1 MLLDKPL
8 HQPEARTSEPSVKK
22 DVPMQLQQETPTQW
36 RQAQSTEG
44 KTPAQEHEND
54 LPDWLRERPLRSPSS
69 TEVPSRSV
77 QQIEDE
83 IRFAVDSA
91 AARVQHELNRRE
103 QFQSDLQAATAFQP
117 DKSLSVANG
126 ESEFAVKKEAAVGK
140 NEAERFSNAPDGLQA
155 LRFEESQLHETHTS
169 TDPDIATANSEEREL
184 LLLME
189 VVIGDGRT
197 ETIEVFEGDNPEM
210 LAAAFVQEYKLEADT
225 VPKLTQLIQDQ
236 LVALAETEPED
247 STQPAL
253 DAFADKT
260 HSSAQDSS
268 IDSSPLPPPASVVA
282 VAGIS
287 PETSILA
294 QQEDAPPI
302 RQTLERDNHREFN
315 YNNLMAKYGHYSQ
328 YSGAVSPDMIG
339 TRDSAL
345 RGSLTMR
352 DIQLAEHTRVAA
364 PLPGRLAT
372 SKAAPAFVSTT
383 STSTSSNLKKK
394 GRLAPPPVFDRLYAL
409 AESKTKWIQRAQKA
423 KALEM
428 TREQERMHHVELMAA
443 KSRELIAHRNNG
455 GYAHIGE
462 RLHDEALSDL
472 AKKTQLCQRRAAERE
487 QQVDWMCPKCAF
499 VNQYSDSRCQ
509 NIVALTKSPTQTN
522 YRAGAP
528 AGSTTGRRE
537 TSSSLGSSQI
547 GFLDSHPEV
556 VCGQRKPEQLFRPT
570 LLTNSAGVT
579 KALTANKEKSSRV
592 ASMRRQRHQRAMEEE
607 FRQTCPFRPK
617 INDVSEEIVREK
629 LENAATTASIEGEPR
644 RRRDPHRELYEDS
657 FQARAS
663 REEREQAYL
672 KQFSFKPDI
681 GVNTLWVASDP
692 SQADF
697 VERLAVDKY
706 HESERKRV
714 ALHDKY
720 APDRDANSGKE
731 LFKPE
736 TGRAPAF
743 ARNQHGLP
751 IGDFL
756 HAAHREQQ
764 EYHRRLRE
772 KDQRDI
778 KQKAQ
783 QGFVSE
789 ASRQALEKR
798 KRETCARIFD
808 ALLMLSRQSSP
819 LSSLVLPD
827 ASNSEVLPPPAA
839 SDPSI
844 GDAESS
850 KQDAF
855 FIAGPQQPQHQEHVS
870 DTEPETVIPSRVDL
884 AALPTEI
891 SRVVAIVFEF
901 ANHTTISRIEFS
913 SYMDRL
919 VREVPGL
926 TYTQVLYLAEH
937 LDDGKRNRRRHHQH
951 QSDPEREAAL
961 AAAEQQELTFR
972 PAIDKNS
979 RVIATKHGRAA
990 SPKVF
995 LALNQYFDHYRERKE
1010 ELRKLQQ
1017 REFDRAHPFQPKLAT
1032 KAHQRTPAAAAFYD
1046 KIRSSSSEEPI
1057 VTGALSPASMS
1068 SAPASYRYSGAA
1080 SAPPAPLQTA
1090 ITHARPYVR
1099 PIESY
1104 RSRFY
1109 TATAEEE
1116 DQLTE
1121 TLGLG
1126 SRSSSSSQ
1134 LLEDAELTSRVLAAL
1149 DDNPATVP
1157 LSSTSPFVDLETTV
1171 HVGKSISSSGTAG
1184 KVWAARA
1191 PEEASVAPSPMLF
1204 DLVGM

>member
-1 MLLDKPL
+1 
-8 HQPEARTSEPSVKK
+8 
-22 DVPMQLQQETPTQW
+22 MQLQQETPTQW

-44 KTPAQEHEND
+44 KTSVEEHEDD

-69 TEVPSRSV
+69 TEVSSRSV

-103 QFQSDLQAATAFQP
+103 QFQSDLQAATACHP
-117 DKSLSVANG
+117 DESVSVATG
-126 ESEFAVKKEAAVGK
+126 ESEFAVKKASTVGK
-140 NEAERFSNAPDGLQA
+140 NELERFSNAPDDLHA
-155 LRFEESQLHETHTS
+155 LLFENSQLQETYTS
-169 TDPDIATANSEEREL
+169 TDPGIATANSEEREL

-210 LAAAFVQEYKLEADT
+210 LAAAFAQEYKLEADT

-236 LVALAETEPED
+236 LVALAETEPDD

-253 DAFADKT
+253 DTSVDRT
-260 HSSAQDSS
+260 YPSVQDSS
-268 IDSSPLPPPASVVA
+268 INSDPLLPPASVVA

-287 PETSILA
+287 PEPSILA
-294 QQEDAPPI
+294 QQEDGQPI
-302 RQTLERDNHREFN
+302 GQTLERDNHREFN

-328 YSGAVSPDMIG
+328 YSGAVNPDVTG
-339 TRDSAL
+339 TRESAS

-352 DIQLAEHTRVAA
+352 DIQLAEHTRIAA
-364 PLPGRLAT
+364 LPGRLVT
-372 SKAAPAFVSTT
+372 SEAAPAFVSTIPM
-383 STSTSSNLKKK
+383 SSSNNLKKK

-423 KALEM
+423 KALEL
-428 TREQERMHHVELMAA
+428 TRQQERMHHVELMAA
-443 KSRELIAHRNNG
+443 KSRQLIAHRNNG

-499 VNQYSDSRCQ
+499 VNQHSDSRCQ
-509 NIVALTKSPTQTN
+509 NIVALTRSPTQSN
-522 YRAGAP
+522 YRAVAP

-556 VCGQRKPEQLFRPT
+556 VCGQRKPERLFRPT

-579 KALTANKEKSSRV
+579 KGLTANKEKSARM

-607 FRQTCPFRPK
+607 FRQMCPFRPK

-629 LENAATTASIEGEPR
+629 LENAATTASAEGEPR
-644 RRRDPHRELYEDS
+644 RRRDPHLELYEDS

-692 SQADF
+692 SQTDF

-720 APDRDANSGKE
+720 APDRDSNSGKE

-798 KRETCARIFD
+798 KKETCARIFD
-808 ALLMLSRQSSP
+808 ALLMLSRKSSP
-819 LSSLVLPD
+819 PSSLVLPD
-827 ASNSEVLPPPAA
+827 ASSSETPSPSAA
-839 SDPSI
+839 SNPSI
-844 GDAESS
+844 GDADSS
-850 KQDAF
+850 KQDSF
-855 FIAGPQQPQHQEHVS
+855 FITGSQQPQHQEHVS
-870 DTEPETVIPSRVDL
+870 GTESEMVIPSRVDL

-901 ANHTTISRIEFS
+901 ANHATISRIEFS
-913 SYMDRL
+913 SHMDRL

-961 AAAEQQELTFR
+961 AAAEQQELTFH
-972 PAIDKNS
+972 PVIDKNS

-1017 REFDRAHPFQPKLAT
+1017 REFDRAHPFQPTLAT
-1032 KAHQRTPAAAAFYD
+1032 KAHQRMPAAAAFYD

-1057 VTGALSPASMS
+1057 VTGVLSPASIS
-1068 SAPASYRYSGAA
+1068 SARASYRYSNAA

-1109 TATAEEE
+1109 TATTEEE
-1116 DQLTE
+1116 AQLTE
-1121 TLGLG
+1121 NLGPG

-1149 DDNPATVP
+1149 DDNPVTAP
-1157 LSSTSPFVDLETTV
+1157 LSPPSPFVDLEKTM

-1191 PEEASVAPSPMLF
+1191 PEEASVSPSPMLF
-1204 DLVGM
+1204 DLAGM